1 MKGKSREINAKQMQG
16 QQKISIKEE
25 DNIKNN

>member
-1 MKGKSREINAKQMQG
+1 MKDKSREINIKQMQG